1 MDCVLKAFS
10 MSSLWLSI
18 KHNKA
23 HELIAIVVFFL
34 GVSLKVGFE
43 LVARLEGSMIYLPL
57 SLSRSLSLCVQ
68 VVSKVCMLMQVPSLR
83 SVGIIHAWHI
93 PAVKDLQY
101 TIREINMFLEVRL
114 L

>member
-1 MDCVLKAFS
+1 
-10 MSSLWLSI
+10 
-18 KHNKA
+18 
-23 HELIAIVVFFL
+23 
-34 GVSLKVGFE
+34 
-43 LVARLEGSMIYLPL
+43 
-57 SLSRSLSLCVQ
+57 
-68 VVSKVCMLMQVPSLR
+68 MLMQVPSLR